1 MAVFQFSA
9 LNDGQ
14 SLAFDP
20 NAYLLKG
27 QATNLHPVVDVL
39 NSTQAIDFSGA
50 AGTFKF

>member
-14 SLAFDP
+14 SLAF
-20 NAYLLKG
+20 NANADLLKG
-27 QATNLHPVVDVL
+27 QAINFHPLVDVL
-39 NSTQAIDFSGA
+39 NSAQAIDVTGA